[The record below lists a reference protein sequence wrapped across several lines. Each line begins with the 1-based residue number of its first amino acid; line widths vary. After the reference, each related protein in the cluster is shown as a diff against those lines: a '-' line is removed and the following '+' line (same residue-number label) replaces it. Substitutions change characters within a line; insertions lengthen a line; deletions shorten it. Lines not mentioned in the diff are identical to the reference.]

1 MSNWQEKLKS
11 WLKLIIGGP
20 LGVLAWGISGASA
33 VAIFVWG
40 LKTVA
45 LPLIML
51 KTASWGIWGFGVA
64 RESKLKLDEARKN
77 KQPNKPDDP

>member
-11 WLKLIIGGP
+11 WLKLVIGGP

-51 KTASWGIWGFGVA
+51 KTASWGIWGFGVV

-77 KQPNKPDDP
+77 KQPDKPDDP